1 MNVSK
6 IFVTKQRGS
15 TLLCNEI
22 ICYDDDAK
30 KDGDREYGAIVES
43 KTTKLVSDD
52 EEFCCW
58 RGVQVVDLMGF
69 NCYLT
74 SSQWD
79 SSSHYRNKFRY
90 DVSENKPNQT
100 RSEEHTSELQSHSDL
115 VCRLLLEKKKH
126 TKRKN
131 KKRT

>member
-22 ICYDDDAK
+22 ICYDDDDAK
-30 KDGDREYGAIVES
+30 KDGDGEYGAIVES

-52 EEFCCW
+52 DEFCCW

-100 RSEEHTSELQSHSDL
+100 NYPPSLHYMAFDRKEYKIPQH
-115 VCRLLLEKKKH
+115 CILL
-126 TKRKN
+126 
-131 KKRT
+131 